1 MATLK
6 NEIKEFLQNKI
17 DDVRKEENIPDRIKD
32 FSLFTYICIKYYF
45 FASDDYDFSDVFP
58 HIVDGSNDCSI
69 DAICNAN
76 SDDNEL
82 VFIQTKYKDSFDLTE
97 AIGEIQEI
105 KDSIKK
111 LRALKTSA
119 FNDDVINAYSSCMAN
134 TESTNY
140 QILYMTSAVPKKNYQ
155 KKAQEALEDEHV
167 QVIFGDEIKSYIEG
181 IQETTGKVANGELRL
196 DYANN
201 VLKFEDSVIV
211 NISSISLKELYIK
224 YQRGLLGLNLR
235 FYTRN
240 KTVDAGLKETITK
253 HPNAFWYLN
262 NGLVILA
269 DDYEIDGIVL
279 KLQGFSI
286 VNGGQTTNAIS
297 KEDDADEFYIPCK
310 VIKIESNIDPY
321 VSSEKI
327 AEASNSQK
335 PIKAKDLVANK
346 PEQVKLKGL
355 LKQKGFQYI
364 TKNGETIDKFHK
376 DRFLHGTIDYIGKLV
391 LCTLLQKP
399 WLRSDSKKLYEDDK
413 IYFQVYRQTNPDLM
427 VQIVKL
433 DYYYKDFCKMK
444 FNLGDVVLARNSRT
458 FALSLLVYISYCY
471 QTNQLSRPVNTFNND
486 TLMNEL
492 VEEIIKMKSI
502 ITKKMDE
509 EESVFH
515 EMFVLLC
522 DNIITPCYQ
531 IATSINQEM
540 DQSNFLKKK
549 ESYLQCLVR
558 LNTEMNVSKS
568 SFRQMCDS
576 LFLN

>member
-1 MATLK
+1 M
-6 NEIKEFLQNKI
+6 
-17 DDVRKEENIPDRIKD
+17 
-32 FSLFTYICIKYYF
+32 
-45 FASDDYDFSDVFP
+45 
-58 HIVDGSNDCSI
+58 
-69 DAICNAN
+69 
-76 SDDNEL
+76 
-82 VFIQTKYKDSFDLTE
+82 
-97 AIGEIQEI
+97 
-105 KDSIKK
+105 
-111 LRALKTSA
+111 
-119 FNDDVINAYSSCMAN
+119 
-134 TESTNY
+134 
-140 QILYMTSAVPKKNYQ
+140 
-155 KKAQEALEDEHV
+155 
-167 QVIFGDEIKSYIEG
+167 
-181 IQETTGKVANGELRL
+181 
-196 DYANN
+196 
-201 VLKFEDSVIV
+201 
-211 NISSISLKELYIK
+211 
-224 YQRGLLGLNLR
+224 
-235 FYTRN
+235 
-240 KTVDAGLKETITK
+240 
-253 HPNAFWYLN
+253 
-262 NGLVILA
+262 
-269 DDYEIDGIVL
+269 
-279 KLQGFSI
+279 
-286 VNGGQTTNAIS
+286 
-297 KEDDADEFYIPCK
+297 
-310 VIKIESNIDPY
+310 
-321 VSSEKI
+321 
-327 AEASNSQK
+327 
-335 PIKAKDLVANK
+335 
-346 PEQVKLKGL
+346 

-399 WLRSDSKKLYEDDK
+399 WLRSDSKKLYEDAK

>member
-253 HPNAFWYLN
+253 HPNAFW
-262 NGLVILA
+262 
-269 DDYEIDGIVL
+269 
-279 KLQGFSI
+279 
-286 VNGGQTTNAIS
+286 
-297 KEDDADEFYIPCK
+297 
-310 VIKIESNIDPY
+310 
-321 VSSEKI
+321 
-327 AEASNSQK
+327 
-335 PIKAKDLVANK
+335 
-346 PEQVKLKGL
+346 
-355 LKQKGFQYI
+355 
-364 TKNGETIDKFHK
+364 
-376 DRFLHGTIDYIGKLV
+376 
-391 LCTLLQKP
+391 
-399 WLRSDSKKLYEDDK
+399 
-413 IYFQVYRQTNPDLM
+413 
-427 VQIVKL
+427 
-433 DYYYKDFCKMK
+433 
-444 FNLGDVVLARNSRT
+444 
-458 FALSLLVYISYCY
+458 
-471 QTNQLSRPVNTFNND
+471 
-486 TLMNEL
+486 
-492 VEEIIKMKSI
+492 
-502 ITKKMDE
+502 
-509 EESVFH
+509 
-515 EMFVLLC
+515 
-522 DNIITPCYQ
+522 
-531 IATSINQEM
+531 
-540 DQSNFLKKK
+540 
-549 ESYLQCLVR
+549 
-558 LNTEMNVSKS
+558 
-568 SFRQMCDS
+568 
-576 LFLN
+576 

>member
-6 NEIKEFLQNKI
+6 DEIKEFLQNKI

-105 KDSIKK
+105 RDSIKK

-486 TLMNEL
+486 TLMNDL

>member
-6 NEIKEFLQNKI
+6 DEIKEFLQNKI
-17 DDVRKEENIPDRIKD
+17 DDVRKEENIPDRVKD

-201 VLKFEDSVIV
+201 ALKFEDSVIV

-486 TLMNEL
+486 TLMNDL

-502 ITKKMDE
+502 ITKKIDE